1 MTKIIGHRGA
11 MGYRPENTMSSF
23 LKAIKMGAH
32 GIEFDVHLTRDNI
45 PVVIHDER
53 VDRTTDMIGE
63 VKDYTL
69 GQIKKLDA
77 GSWFSRDFFSE
88 RIPSLKEVLSLE
100 VPDNFIFN
108 IELKAGSY
116 YYPGIEQITLDQIYD
131 CHLENNVIISS
142 FDHGALLEVKR
153 LSPTIKTGA
162 LFCARL
168 YEPWAYL
175 KSLKCDYYHPDYRTI
190 DKEIIKNANSH
201 NLPINTYTV
210 NNESIMTDLVQA
222 DVNMIITNYPDLG
235 IRILNY

>member
-23 LKAIKMGAH
+23 RKAIMIGAH
-32 GIEFDVHLTRDNI
+32 GIEFDVHLTKDHV

-53 VDRTTDMIGE
+53 VDRTTDKIGE
-63 VKDYTL
+63 VKDYTF
-69 GQIKKLDA
+69 GQIRKLDA
-77 GSWFSRDFFSE
+77 GTWFSRDFFNE
-88 RIPSLKEVLSLE
+88 RIPSLKDVLSLD
-100 VPDNFIFN
+100 VTDDFIFN

-116 YYPGIEQITLDQIYD
+116 YYPGIERITLEQVHD

-142 FDHGALLEVKR
+142 FDHSALLEVKR
-153 LSPTIKTGA
+153 LAPTIKTGA

-168 YEPWAYL
+168 YNPWVYL
-175 KSLKCDYYHPDYRTI
+175 KRLKCDFYHPDYRTI
-190 DKEIIKNANSH
+190 DKEIIKNANRH
-201 NLPINTYTV
+201 NMPVNTYTV
-210 NNESIMTDLVQA
+210 NSESIMHDLIHA

>member
-23 LKAIKMGAH
+23 LKAINVGAH
-32 GIEFDVHLTRDNI
+32 GIEFDVHLTRDNV

-53 VDRTTDMIGE
+53 VDRTTDKIGE
-63 VKDYTL
+63 VKDYTF
-69 GQIKKLDA
+69 GQIRKLDA
-77 GSWFSRDFFSE
+77 GTWFSRDFYNE
-88 RIPSLKEVLSLE
+88 RIPSLKDVLSLDVTE
-100 VPDNFIFN
+100 DFVFN

-116 YYPGIEQITLDQIYD
+116 YYPGIERITLEQIQD
-131 CHLENNVIISS
+131 CHREKQVIISS
-142 FDHGALLEVKR
+142 FDHSALLEVKR
-153 LSPTIKTGA
+153 LCPAIKTGA

-190 DKEIIKNANSH
+190 DSEIIKNANRH
-201 NLPINTYTV
+201 NLPVNTYTI
-210 NNESIMTDLVQA
+210 NNESVMTDLIHA